1 MRWPVTTTEQ
11 AAPATERAG
20 VATENQDMNLD
31 KTIKYAGIAIAG
43 GAVGAAIGLLMAPA
57 SGEETRRRITERIDT
72 EKDEFLRRLRSDP
85 RTEEGYPYSVISA

>member
-1 MRWPVTTTEQ
+1 MRWQVTPTEQ
-11 AAPATERAG
+11 TAAATERAG
-20 VATENQDMNLD
+20 TTENQDMNLD

-57 SGEETRRRITERIDT
+57 SGEETRRRITERIDS
-72 EKDEFLRRLRSDP
+72 EKDEFLRRLRRDP

>member
-1 MRWPVTTTEQ
+1 MRWQVTTTEQ
-11 AAPATERAG
+11 TAAATERALT
-20 VATENQDMNLD
+20 ATENLEMNLD

-57 SGEETRRRITERIDT
+57 SGEETRRRITERIDS
-72 EKDEFLRRLRSDP
+72 EKDEFLRRLRRDP